1 MKNIYLIFCGAL
13 FCLLFSFSGIVV
25 SNYFQCGALEPIVVE
40 DGGPRLPATPLG
52 QAEQGKKVYIS
63 QGCAYCHSQQTRP
76 KGFGAD
82 IERGWG
88 NRQSVP
94 RDYIYQDRV
103 LLGTMRTGPD
113 LMDVGT
119 RLSTADWHHLH
130 LYDPRLPSPGST
142 MPAFEYLYKKQKIQ
156 DSPSPKALRFPPNY
170 PNGPENGFEIVPTEK
185 AEQLVAYLLRLKL
198 DYELP
203 ESKFV
208 D

>member
-25 SNYFQCGALEPIVVE
+25 SNYFQCGALEPVALE
-40 DGGPRLPATPLG
+40 DGAPKYPGHPLG
-52 QAEQGKKVYIS
+52 MAEQGKAIYIN

-82 IERGWG
+82 IERGWA
-88 NRQSVP
+88 NRQSVA
-94 RDYIYQDRV
+94 RDYIYQNRV

-113 LMDVGT
+113 LVDVGT

-130 LYDPRLPSPGST
+130 LYDPRLTSPGSN
-142 MPAFEYLYKKQKIQ
+142 MPPFEYLYKKQKIKGE
-156 DSPSPKALRFPPNY
+156 PSPKALRFPPDY
-170 PNGPENGFEIVPTEK
+170 PNRPETGFEIVPTER
-185 AEQLVAYLLRLKL
+185 AEQLVSYLLHLKL